1 MRPNPSFHRI
11 ASSGRRTQAQ
21 GHAATTSPMHRLRQ
35 SRLVRRSIA
44 IALALSLH
52 AAQAGEDR
60 SHDELA
66 HSVTNEL
73 LQVFVNAGL
82 CRTRAECSNNSRV
95 LFSSSSSGLHFE
107 IYDLTEAQI
116 IGSAFEV
123 LGRRGR
129 ELPVGKKLQAKFVSH
144 SKAADIKRSALSRQ
158 PIHASLEVW
167 GSGSAAAR

>member
-1 MRPNPSFHRI
+1 M
-11 ASSGRRTQAQ
+11 
-21 GHAATTSPMHRLRQ
+21 
-35 SRLVRRSIA
+35 
-44 IALALSLH
+44 
-52 AAQAGEDR
+52 
-60 SHDELA
+60 
-66 HSVTNEL
+66 
-73 LQVFVNAGL
+73 QVFVNAGL

-144 SKAADIKRSALSRQ
+144 SKAADIKRSALSRP

-167 GSGSAAAR
+167 GSGPAAAR

>member
-1 MRPNPSFHRI
+1 
-11 ASSGRRTQAQ
+11 
-21 GHAATTSPMHRLRQ
+21 MHRLRQ
-35 SRLVRRSIA
+35 YRLVRRSIA

-52 AAQAGEDR
+52 AAHAGEDR

-95 LFSSSSSGLHFE
+95 LFSSGSSGLHFE

-116 IGSAFEV
+116 IGSAFAV